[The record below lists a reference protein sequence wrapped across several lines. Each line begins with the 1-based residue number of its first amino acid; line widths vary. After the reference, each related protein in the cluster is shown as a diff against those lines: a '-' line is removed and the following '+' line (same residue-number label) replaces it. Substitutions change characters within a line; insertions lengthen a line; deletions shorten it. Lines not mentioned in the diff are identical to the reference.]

1 MFLKLNSDDFLF
13 FCFQDWTSV
22 DKVSLFST
30 LLFFAQF
37 FSRKKGPQNMW
48 AGVWPPKSSKFFHK
62 KLPQTI
68 QALLW
73 VIFKVVAAPR
83 LTYFKEGQDCWL
95 LICRCGTLKLFG
107 GRTPLS
113 LQGRGRRLWIRVDQ
127 AASWYKIAAE
137 APSRHCFELFSKWLR
152 QPIANAFEEESW
164 NMLGFRSQNVGRV
177 VYFSSGG
184 SLRYLFFTTLPV
196 EPVRIDFLRGVK
208 ELTKPNR
215 LQGKKS

>member
-22 DKVSLFST
+22 AKVSLFST

-95 LICRCGTLKLFG
+95 IICRCGTLKLFG

-164 NMLGFRSQNVGRV
+164 NMLGFRVAKVPTSRKVPPVWRRRRGLLGT
-177 VYFSSGG
+177 SSCGNK
-184 SLRYLFFTTLPV
+184 L
-196 EPVRIDFLRGVK
+196 
-208 ELTKPNR
+208 
-215 LQGKKS
+215 